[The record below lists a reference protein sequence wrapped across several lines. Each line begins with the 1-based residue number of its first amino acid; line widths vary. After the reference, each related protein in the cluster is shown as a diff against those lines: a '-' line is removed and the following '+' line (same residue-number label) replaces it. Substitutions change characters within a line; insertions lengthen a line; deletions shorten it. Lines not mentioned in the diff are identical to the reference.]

1 MPDFLKYVLYELK
14 NSLGLVFLAGILALF
29 VLAFAYFIHKRKYK
43 GEKKFP
49 WAKVFLWLV
58 FLGYLIIV
66 IYATMLRWSGF
77 FHREWNLH
85 LFRAWRE
92 AWNNFSAKN
101 WANVLLNVTM
111 FGPLG
116 FLLPLLGKK
125 FRKWYVTLP
134 AGFGASL
141 TIELLQLAMG
151 RGICD
156 VDDLFCNTLGAAM
169 GYLLVMTVLSVL
181 NPQGKRA
188 KPALAY
194 GSLAL
199 ALLLGVC
206 SVFVAY
212 QVKEYGNLPNAAA
225 YTTNTRGT
233 QWHLDCELPELGL
246 EIPVYRTQTRSIED
260 CNTFA
265 EDFRQIVGTQYTTIS
280 YYQEA
285 AYYMDQSGDENGTH
299 FLFVSYL
306 DPSYEY
312 SFGRGDDPVWCD
324 ADRETVEAA
333 LSHLP
338 VWIPAY
344 AEFAAEGD
352 GWHTFTVN
360 THIDGAVMVDGVL
373 RCRYAEDGTIR
384 KLENHL
390 LSYTYHKTVS
400 ILSPQDAFSQMCDGK
415 FGDGGYFESKK
426 PSDVRVLSCKM
437 GYETDTKGFYQ
448 PVYYF
453 DVASRDGSYSYRI
466 MIPAMK

>member
-14 NSLGLVFLAGILALF
+14 NSLGLVFLAGIIALF
-29 VLAFAYFIHKRKYK
+29 VLSIGYSIHKRKYK
-43 GEKKFP
+43 GERKFP
-49 WAKVFLWLV
+49 WAKIFLWLV

-66 IYATMLRWSGF
+66 VYATMLRWSGF

-101 WANVLLNVTM
+101 WANVLLNVAM

-116 FLLPLLGKK
+116 FLLPLLGKN

-134 AGFGASL
+134 VGFGASL
-141 TIELLQLAMG
+141 AIELLQLTIG

-156 VDDLFCNTLGAAM
+156 VDDLFCNTLGAAI
-169 GYLLVMTVLSVL
+169 GYFIIMTILSVL
-181 NPQGKRA
+181 NEKGKRA
-188 KPALAY
+188 KPTLAY
-194 GSLAL
+194 GSMAL
-199 ALLLGVC
+199 ALTMAVC
-206 SVFVAY
+206 SVFVVYHA
-212 QVKEYGNLPNAAA
+212 KEYGNLPNAAS
-225 YTTNTRGT
+225 YTSNTKGT
-233 QWHLDCELPELGL
+233 QWHLDCDLPEIGV
-246 EIPVYRTQTRSIED
+246 EIPVYRTQTRSIEECD
-260 CNTFA
+260 AFA
-265 EDFRQIVGTQYTTIS
+265 EDFRKIVGTQYTTIS

-312 SFGRGDDPVWCD
+312 SFGLGDDPVWRD
-324 ADRETVEAA
+324 TDRKTIETA

-338 VWIPAY
+338 VWIPEY
-344 AEFAAEGD
+344 AEFAVEGD

-360 THIDGAVMVDGVL
+360 QHIDGAVMVDGVL
-373 RCRYAEDGTIR
+373 RCRYAQDGTIR
-384 KLENHL
+384 KLENKL
-390 LSYTYHKTVS
+390 LSYTYHNTVG
-400 ILSPQDAFSQMCDGK
+400 ILSPEDAFEKMCDGK
-415 FGDGGYFESKK
+415 FSDGGFFEHKK
-426 PSDVRVLSCKM
+426 PAEVSVLSCRL
-437 GYETDTKGFYQ
+437 GYEVDTKGFYQ

-453 DVASRDGSYSYRI
+453 DIASQDGSYTYRI